1 MTPPTG
7 RRRFASVFE
16 AEVDEGYLKG
26 LSLRRAVVRNIR
38 RVALNADEPLS
49 TQGVINNSQAF
60 SVIDRLG
67 LSPGAMVAEQV
78 AGIFGGEQIIQVDD
92 QDLDPNA
99 VDFESYTVWGRP
111 DAWDQAE
118 VNDII
123 EAEITGEET
132 WADGVRWI
140 ATSVVLLA

>member
-1 MTPPTG
+1 MKPPAG

-16 AEVDEGYLKG
+16 AEVDEGYLER

-38 RVALNADEPLS
+38 RVALNADEPLAI
-49 TQGVINNSQAF
+49 QGVINNGQAF

-78 AGIFGGEQIIQVDD
+78 AGIFGGEQIIQATIQVDD

-99 VDFESYTVWGRP
+99 VGFESYTVWGPPGRVGSGRG
-111 DAWDQAE
+111 Q
-118 VNDII
+118 
-123 EAEITGEET
+123 
-132 WADGVRWI
+132 
-140 ATSVVLLA
+140 